1 MREIHASVIADAV
14 KRLEVVAYAGLG
26 SEAIRQLEVEG
37 FPAIVVNDSHGGDLY
52 QDGMQQYARE

>member
-14 KRLEVVAYAGLG
+14 TRLEVAAYAGLG
-26 SEAIRQLEVEG
+26 TEAIRQLEVEG
-37 FPAIVVNDSHGGDLY
+37 FPAIVINDCHRSDLY